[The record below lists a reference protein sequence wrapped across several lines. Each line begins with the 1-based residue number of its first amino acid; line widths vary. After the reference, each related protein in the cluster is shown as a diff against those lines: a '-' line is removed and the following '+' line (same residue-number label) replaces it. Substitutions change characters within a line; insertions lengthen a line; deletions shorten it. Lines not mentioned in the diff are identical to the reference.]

1 MQKAIFNTKFA
12 EDYDRN
18 GQEVKVL
25 DYIGHDMYLIEFKD
39 GKKTKV
45 YCTELTFIGGN
56 SLYD

>member
-1 MQKAIFNTKFA
+1 MKKAIFKTKFA

-25 DYIGHDMYLIEFKD
+25 NYVGHNMYLIEFKD
-39 GKKTKV
+39 GKQLTV
-45 YCTELTFIGGN
+45 YDTELVFIGGE